1 VIWAASVLLVV
12 MFKMS
17 AEAVKV
23 RTYGNWRI
31 PRRAGFGKMGFGES
45 IFGLVGLAVVS
56 VVAMSKGV
64 VIALAVAVVWAGL
77 VLLMVTRDVHGVS
90 VAERMNQRMRFGR
103 AARRKSNIHAT
114 GGIAPDAT
122 QGMCELP
129 GMLHASRLSEHRDSY
144 ERPFGLI
151 EHGDGTLS
159 VVMSVAPE
167 GGALTD
173 QDTIDRQVALW
184 GMWLGDLGGQMG
196 VAQASVCVETIPDS
210 GDRLRREVGS
220 RISQDAPLVARQM
233 LQRIVDEYGQGAAR
247 VRVWITITF
256 DPSKMGS
263 SKKRAQAVSRI
274 SSDLPGLTQTLM
286 GTGAGGVHVLTA
298 REVCQLTRV
307 AYDPASEVLFEQAAS
322 AGEQVALVWEDAG
335 PIRAVAEWDYY
346 RHDSGLSRTWVMSR
360 PARGYVQ
367 SGVLR
372 RILEPSRDVER
383 KRVTIIY
390 RPVEAAKAPAAADAD
405 VNRAAARVENTP
417 RPTATARRELRAAQQ
432 VADEEAAG
440 AGLLDFALIITATTS
455 TDELD
460 DTSSAVTALAS
471 SSRLLVRPAYGAQ
484 DSAFALGLP
493 LGLRPASQGLSGG
506 W

>member
-1 VIWAASVLLVV
+1 MEELQRQRVLVRALAVRREPRRVRAQVELLVLVLVVVRARLARVVLVAPVVVRREPRRVMPRRRRTVLIKVARQVLMARRAVMGVRVRAVRLGVTAWTVIWAASVLLVV

-167 GGALTD
+167 GGA
-173 QDTIDRQVALW
+173 
-184 GMWLGDLGGQMG
+184 
-196 VAQASVCVETIPDS
+196 
-210 GDRLRREVGS
+210 VGN
-220 RISQDAPLVARQM
+220 V
-233 LQRIVDEYGQGAAR
+233 
-247 VRVWITITF
+247 
-256 DPSKMGS
+256 
-263 SKKRAQAVSRI
+263 
-274 SSDLPGLTQTLM
+274 
-286 GTGAGGVHVLTA
+286 AGG
-298 REVCQLTRV
+298 
-307 AYDPASEVLFEQAAS
+307 P
-322 AGEQVALVWEDAG
+322 G
-335 PIRAVAEWDYY
+335 RADGGC
-346 RHDSGLSRTWVMSR
+346 SG
-360 PARGYVQ
+360 
-367 SGVLR
+367 
-372 RILEPSRDVER
+372 
-383 KRVTIIY
+383 KRVC
-390 RPVEAAKAPAAADAD
+390 
-405 VNRAAARVENTP
+405 
-417 RPTATARRELRAAQQ
+417 
-432 VADEEAAG
+432 
-440 AGLLDFALIITATTS
+440 
-455 TDELD
+455 
-460 DTSSAVTALAS
+460 
-471 SSRLLVRPAYGAQ
+471 
-484 DSAFALGLP
+484 
-493 LGLRPASQGLSGG
+493 
-506 W
+506 

>member
-1 VIWAASVLLVV
+1 
-12 MFKMS
+12 MS
-17 AEAVKV
+17 DEAVKV
-23 RTYGNWRI
+23 RTYGNWRV
-31 PRRAGFGKMGFGES
+31 PRRAGFGKLGFGES
-45 IFGLVGLAVVS
+45 LIVLLGLAVVS

-64 VIALAVAVVWAGL
+64 MMAGL
-77 VLLMVTRDVHGVS
+77 VAVLWAGAVLLAITRDVHGVS
-90 VAERMNQRMRFGR
+90 VLERIGQKMRFRR
-103 AARRKSNIHAT
+103 AARRKSNIHAS
-114 GGIAPDAT
+114 GGLAVDPT
-122 QGMCELP
+122 QGKCHLP
-129 GMLHASRLSEHRDSY
+129 GMLSASRLSEHKDSY
-144 ERPFGLI
+144 ERPYGLV

-159 VVMSVAPE
+159 VVMSVSPE
-167 GGALTD
+167 GGGLTD
-173 QDTIDRQVALW
+173 QDTVDHQVALW

-210 GDRLRREVGS
+210 GDRLRREVGARMS
-220 RISQDAPLVARQM
+220 EQAPLVARQI
-233 LQRIVDEYGQGAAR
+233 LNRVVDDYGQGAAR
-247 VRVWITITF
+247 VRAWITITF
-256 DPSKMGS
+256 DPSKMGTS
-263 SKKRAQAVSRI
+263 AKKRTQVVSRI

-286 GTGAGGVHVLTA
+286 GTGAGGVHLLTA

-307 AYDPASEVLFEQAAS
+307 AYDPASEVLFEQAAN
-322 AGEQVALVWEDAG
+322 AGEEVALTWEDAG
-335 PIRAVAEWDYY
+335 PIRAVSEWDHY

-372 RILEPSRDVER
+372 KILEPSRDVQR

-390 RPVEAAKAPAAADAD
+390 RPLDAAKAPGAADAD

-432 VADEEAAG
+432 VADEEASG
-440 AGLLDFALIITATTS
+440 AGLLDFALIISATTS
-455 TDELD
+455 ADELD
-460 DTSSAVTALAS
+460 DTSSAVQALAA

-493 LGLRPASQGLSGG
+493 LGLRPASQALSGG